1 MQSIEALKRRRLEQR
16 FQPFAEGPVSADRD
30 KAMWDWNESTWSG
43 YDIIDQSAPEDAST
57 VRLTP
62 AGDKPVVVKPRL
74 HGGPQRSLLHRFTF
88 TLVNN
93 PRMQLSARDLGARS
107 GT

>member
-16 FQPFAEGPVSADRD
+16 FHPFAEGPVSADRD

-43 YDIIDQSAPEDAST
+43 YDIIDQSAQGDAST

-62 AGDKPVVVKPRL
+62 AGDEPVVVNLGFMVSRKDRFCVGSP
-74 HGGPQRSLLHRFTF
+74 LL
-88 TLVNN
+88 
-93 PRMQLSARDLGARS
+93 
-107 GT
+107 